1 MIIWNPL
8 KSLHRRC
15 KYAQVIPTYGNH
27 SRGNNEW
34 KIVLRRYTVAR
45 KPPAYQT
52 SSRQPQALDT
62 LERAEPAS
70 APVPSYLVRDQTTGC
85 LTSESNRRAKLNDMA
100 CDLGIKTREQ
110 WRSVTWKMI
119 RDLGGGTLINW
130 HQGSLGKTLA
140 DLLDDE
146 SLLRYGDRFKNRR
159 PRGYWQDPKNQFDFF
174 QNASTTLNITRLDNW
189 TRVAHWQLK
198 ALGGAGILPYLPNA
212 LNVVDSR
219 FSSPEEN
226 HQQSNQLSRK
236 AMQMS
241 MLNKVQKIFPDLRVV
256 EEHVINTR
264 MAGTPLTVDVFVPE
278 LNIAFEYQG
287 TNKVLFL

>member
-1 MIIWNPL
+1 M
-8 KSLHRRC
+8 
-15 KYAQVIPTYGNH
+15 AQCY
-27 SRGNNEW
+27 
-34 KIVLRRYTVAR
+34 
-45 KPPAYQT
+45 
-52 SSRQPQALDT
+52 
-62 LERAEPAS
+62 LEDDP
-70 APVPSYLVRDQTTGC
+70 
-85 LTSESNRRAKLNDMA
+85 
-100 CDLGIKTREQ
+100 
-110 WRSVTWKMI
+110 
-119 RDLGGGTLINW
+119 DLGGGTLINW